1 MVIVHL
7 TLVLIQTQMLTLQVV
22 KLLGEVGLVE
32 VVVNNVD
39 APGVEHCAEVQVE
52 LGASQDHVDHGEV
65 ELVIEVRPGVMR
77 VRQGRQLLVMAP
89 RVEHREAEGV
99 VLVVHLGKSFSYLFR
114 LGGCL
119 LISGRFLETFI
130 LLSEVSGGPGP
141 TARLTQEGLDW
152 GQAAAEPET
161 YGNSFIVSKV
171 TVDTLVLFLREEA
184 ELGHDGPPAW
194 VIQQVL
200 GGGRVE
206 QNRQL
211 FAR

>member
-99 VLVVHLGKSFSYLFR
+99 VLVVHLGKSSSYLVR
-114 LGGCL
+114 LGGGL
-119 LISGRFLETFI
+119 FISGRVPETFI
-130 LLSEVSGGPGP
+130 LLREVSGGPGP

-161 YGNSFIVSKV
+161 
-171 TVDTLVLFLREEA
+171 
-184 ELGHDGPPAW
+184 
-194 VIQQVL
+194 
-200 GGGRVE
+200 
-206 QNRQL
+206 
-211 FAR
+211 